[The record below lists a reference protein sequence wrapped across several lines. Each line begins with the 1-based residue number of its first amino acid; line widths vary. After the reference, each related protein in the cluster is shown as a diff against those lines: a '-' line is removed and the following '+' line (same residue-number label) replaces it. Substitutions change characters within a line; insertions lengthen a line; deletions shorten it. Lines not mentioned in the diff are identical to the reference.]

1 MFAVIST
8 GQAYVSWI
16 KEKDA
21 GKCHYGGVII
31 GEYASNFMC
40 RGSLAVPEEIDCPQA
55 LT

>member
-1 MFAVIST
+1 MCVMDK
-8 GQAYVSWI
+8 G
-16 KEKDA
+16 EGCR

-31 GEYASNFMC
+31 GEYASTFMC